1 MKKTIIIAA
10 AAALLFTSCEKKE
23 QAPLHE
29 ASVSFVIDGPVTRV
43 TTVDNVTSFEDN
55 DVIAI
60 TSEGLAADITAAE
73 YTVTGTGLT
82 GESVT
87 TYNGEKTA
95 SFLAHYPASV
105 AYEDGSL
112 TFTVPAAQTADNFH
126 ASMFMVAQATGSAA
140 SPVVSLKFKHQL
152 AWVKVVLSNIAGVA
166 VNLNGVL
173 PTATWTKDALTAS
186 GEATSVSMWKQTDA
200 QTYWALI
207 PAQTIAAGTKLITI
221 ETDDKGYEFTLAENL
236 AVSTAKIKTITLS
249 VEADETVSASFTVD
263 GTEDAEWTD
272 EETGLV
278 GNVTET
284 AKPLVELIS
293 ADQGDFTKVT
303 ALNANVTA
311 KNTLAAGWGTII
323 AQTTI
328 DTDTQEKINNATIEI
343 TDGAVTITGS
353 GYGAWYNKTLAFLAT
368 NAVAGTYT
376 LEFECK
382 VGEYSDVDGNNDLQ
396 INVMQ
401 GGTTANIYYNINE
414 NSNAYLSCTT
424 VYEKKTF
431 KVVIP
436 DEANLDPRAILLIT
450 PKTANTQTFY
460 VRNVKF
466 VESAE

>member
-1 MKKTIIIAA
+1 MKKTIILAA

-23 QAPLHE
+23 HAPLHE

-87 TYNGEKTA
+87 TYNGDKTA
-95 SFLAHYPASV
+95 SFLAHYPAS
-105 AYEDGSL
+105 AEYADGSL

-140 SPVVSLKFKHQL
+140 SHVVSLKFKHQL

-186 GEATSVSMWKQTDA
+186 GEAINVSMWKQTDA

-221 ETDDKGYEFTLAENL
+221 ETADKGYEFTLAEDL
-236 AVSTAKIKTITLS
+236 AVSTAKVKTITLS

-272 EETGLV
+272 EETGLS

-284 AKPLVELIS
+284 VIDKTIIS
-293 ADQGDFTKVT
+293 AEAGDFSKVT
-303 ALNANVTA
+303 LNANVTGWASA
-311 KNTLAAGWGTII
+311 KELGWTPIINGAENGSVTLDPEAGTICLTRNTGLSDWYNI
-323 AQTTI
+323 GLVYHVKDVKSGKYLVTLNARCSNPELGTGTNADGLHFRIYSTTGSSQI
-328 DTDTQEKINNATIEI
+328 GSTGTVALNNEGSVAKREI
-343 TDGAVTITGS
+343 TLSENYDNGIHIVFYPKSADGYTYAIRSVTMTE
-353 GYGAWYNKTLAFLAT
+353 KT
-368 NAVAGTYT
+368 
-376 LEFECK
+376 E
-382 VGEYSDVDGNNDLQ
+382 
-396 INVMQ
+396 
-401 GGTTANIYYNINE
+401 
-414 NSNAYLSCTT
+414 
-424 VYEKKTF
+424 
-431 KVVIP
+431 
-436 DEANLDPRAILLIT
+436 
-450 PKTANTQTFY
+450 
-460 VRNVKF
+460 
-466 VESAE
+466 